1 VDKQPPTTA
10 LKTQIQARHREAM
23 PYDDQNAPERPQKPA
38 DGRHR
43 TAAHRRA
50 RHRGAVPKVRRRD
63 PASPSKPPLR
73 RSHQRLV
80 AHFEEP
86 LRVSPK
92 RAPHRWKRRH
102 WCPTGADGG
111 VGGRE
116 PVRFAIPK
124 RIARRR
130 QVASHLP
137 PTRSRALGPPPHH
150 RVLPSPS
157 VHCKGTGLGAPP
169 LPPKKGPEPAPLPQ
183 LAATARDQTAP

>member
-1 VDKQPPTTA
+1 MDKQPPTTA
-10 LKTQIQARHREAM
+10 LKTEIQARQREAM
-23 PYDDQNAPERPQKPA
+23 PKHAQKPPERPQKPTN
-38 DGRHR
+38 GRHR
-43 TAAHRRA
+43 TAAHRPA

-73 RSHQRLV
+73 KSHQRLV
-80 AHFEEP
+80 AHLGEP

-92 RAPHRWKRRH
+92 RAPQRWKRRH

-116 PVRFAIPK
+116 AVALAILK
-124 RIARRR
+124 GIAR
-130 QVASHLP
+130 P
-137 PTRSRALGPPPHH
+137 PPCAPRSSSNRSRLLGPPPHH

-183 LAATARDQTAP
+183 LAATARDRTAP